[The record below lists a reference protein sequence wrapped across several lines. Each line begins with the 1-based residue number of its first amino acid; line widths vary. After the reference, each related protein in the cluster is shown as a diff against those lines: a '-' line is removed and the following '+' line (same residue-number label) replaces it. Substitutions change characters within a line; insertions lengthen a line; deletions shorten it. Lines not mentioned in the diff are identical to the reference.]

1 MGVRSGGVNQF
12 QYLPSIP
19 RGQQLPSP
27 PGYPGSSVTYASQQS
42 PPSAFSR
49 YPPGGQHIQMPPPL
63 TEAMMGSQA
72 YSTQPS
78 PISPHFSAGP
88 SPQGPSM
95 QSIGSALHHSQ
106 QTTPTMQNSYGA
118 QMYETGDSLQYNF
131 DPASFNFGNHYGA
144 LEFGMLG
151 HMSSGAAE
159 TPPSDST
166 VNIGPSNNGNF
177 TTPSTLSTG
186 YNGSPIAAQPYVFP
200 QNQGI
205 GEWQSDLPSNLRQ
218 GGASNV
224 YPYGQTQDTSEPTKQ
239 EEPHAFAIGASSA
252 FASPDTSSSSQGMMT
267 SFEDS
272 SVATAA
278 YANNVMRHG
287 RPDPYP
293 SKQEPHSTIPTPS
306 LHASALPTK
315 RPRDSAKIYEDVTQ
329 PYSYTTGFHKM
340 TAFVQKRFSPQRT
353 LRIAQA
359 LARIRP
365 SFISST
371 RNLSQ
376 EDLVFMEKC
385 FQRTLWEYEDFIN
398 ACGTPTIV
406 CRRTGEVAAVGKEF
420 SILTGWSKDVL
431 LGKAPNHN
439 VNNGGT
445 SGPPGTGASSRGG
458 YNTPHLP
465 DDSRAQPVF
474 LAELLDDESAIEFYE
489 DFARLAYGDSR
500 GSVTTRCKLL
510 RYKTIDDPS
519 YAPKAE
525 DHLDDE
531 VEARLSKKRR
541 INGRENTGR
550 SAKVH
555 ELGDKDGKVEC
566 SYCWTVKRDVFDIPM
581 LIVMNVGDSDPH
593 MWCIN

>member
-1 MGVRSGGVNQF
+1 M
-12 QYLPSIP
+12 
-19 RGQQLPSP
+19 
-27 PGYPGSSVTYASQQS
+27 ASQ
-42 PPSAFSR
+42 AFS
-49 YPPGGQHIQMPPPL
+49 
-63 TEAMMGSQA
+63 A
-72 YSTQPS
+72 QPS
-78 PISPHFSAGP
+78 PISPHFNAGP
-88 SPQGPSM
+88 SPQSSSM
-95 QSIGSALHHSQ
+95 QSIGGALHQSQ
-106 QTTPTMQNSYGA
+106 QATPTMQTPYGPP
-118 QMYETGDSLQYNF
+118 MYETNESLQYNF

-151 HMSSGAAE
+151 HMSSVAAE
-159 TPPSDST
+159 TPSSDST
-166 VNIGPSNNGNF
+166 VNIGQGSGGTF
-177 TTPSTLSTG
+177 TTPSTMSTG
-186 YNGSPIAAQPYVFP
+186 YNSSPSSAQPFVYP
-200 QNQGI
+200 QDQGL
-205 GEWQSDLPSNLRQ
+205 GEWRSDLPSNLRQ
-218 GGASNV
+218 GSTANV
-224 YPYGQTQDTSEPTKQ
+224 YPYGQTQDPSDTIKQ

-252 FASPDTSSSSQGMMT
+252 LASPDTSSGSQGMMAGFDEN
-267 SFEDS
+267 S
-272 SVATAA
+272 ATAPA
-278 YANNVMRHG
+278 YSNNTMRHG
-287 RPDPYP
+287 RSDRLP
-293 SKQEPHSTIPTPS
+293 SQQESQSTISTPS

-315 RPRDSAKIYEDVTQ
+315 RTRDSSKVYENVTQ

-365 SFISST
+365 SFISCT

-431 LGKAPNHN
+431 LGKAPNLN

-458 YNTPHLP
+458 YNTPRLP
-465 DDSRAQPVF
+465 EDARPQPVF

-489 DFARLAYGDSR
+489 DFARLAFGDSR

-510 RYKTIDDPS
+510 RYKTINDPS
-519 YAPKAE
+519 YAPKME
-525 DHLDDE
+525 DNLDDE
-531 VEARLSKKRR
+531 VDARLRKKRR
-541 INGRENTGR
+541 INAPDSLGGG
-550 SAKVH
+550 AKIH

-581 LIVMNVGDSDPH
+581 LIVMNVSNLSNSLTWLTDKTSFFLVYE
-593 MWCIN
+593 